1 MSLHQIIQD
10 ALRAQGVNAE
20 VSDPADRKFGPI
32 VAVERTRVLKA
43 TSGNVTVEIL
53 AGEDREVAEVSILTA
68 DNEDSFTL
76 AGEEAT
82 AFLGIMTVVMKQL
95 RSDAE

>member
-1 MSLHQIIQD
+1 MSIQSILEK
-10 ALRAQGVNAE
+10 ALREAGIDAE

-53 AGEDREVAEVSILTA
+53 AGENREVAEVSILTA
-68 DNEDSFTL
+68 DDEDSFTL

>member
-20 VSDPADRKFGPI
+20 VSDPADRKYGP
-32 VAVERTRVLKA
+32 VVTVERTSVLKA

-53 AGEDREVAEVSILTA
+53 ADENREVTEVNIDDTREGYTLTGEDAT
-68 DNEDSFTL
+68 SFL
-76 AGEEAT
+76 SVMA
-82 AFLGIMTVVMKQL
+82 VVMKQL